1 MPRGNEIRNQRA
13 AKQVERIRKLYSQ
26 IGEPLP
32 ADIIIDLHRCLGP
45 ALEAADER
53 NWNDKDRMKK
63 RAEG

>member
-32 ADIIIDLHRCLGP
+32 ADIIIDLHIHL
-45 ALEAADER
+45 ALPLAAVRSDEEAR
-53 NWNDKDRMKK
+53 PRP
-63 RAEG
+63 RRGAEA